1 MDYLPENDRDPS
13 VCGEKRKIKCGK
25 AHFDE
30 FDGVEY
36 RQVAKVSNLD

>member
-1 MDYLPENDRDPS
+1 VFEKNRGVTS
-13 VCGEKRKIKCGK
+13 VYGEKRKVKCGK

-36 RQVAKVSNLD
+36 RVRLIEE